1 MKNSKLND
9 LTAFEI
15 QIFEK
20 LGFEKQALK
29 CVIEFLEDRI
39 QNTKIED
46 LHNLGISLRS
56 LKKTLQKLD
65 PNNSLLKEEI
75 KKGQVSAENI
85 NEEIVEMIN
94 LK

>member
-1 MKNSKLND
+1 MSWSQRLVH
-9 LTAFEI
+9 AF
-15 QIFEK
+15 
-20 LGFEKQALK
+20 GLK
-29 CVIEFLEDRI
+29 KKADPLVNFRGDGAEDRI